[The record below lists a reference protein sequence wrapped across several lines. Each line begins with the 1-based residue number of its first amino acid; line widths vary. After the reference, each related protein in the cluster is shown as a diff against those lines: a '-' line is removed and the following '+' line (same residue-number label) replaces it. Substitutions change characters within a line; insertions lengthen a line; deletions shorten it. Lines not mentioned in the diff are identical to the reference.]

1 MDSTNEGDEPQGF
14 QRHHWLSALSTIQM
28 IAETMRAEFGV
39 SIDAH
44 PGGVGV
50 EAGTMNRALRISAW
64 VILVDA
70 GNEGDDSFAVQ
81 GWVLRQVALGR
92 LYDLGLIGPRAESL
106 LDQEPKLG
114 DAWLAYIALAPES
127 VIDDLMG
134 KTPFGSPGV

>member
-1 MDSTNEGDEPQGF
+1 MGTTQEGDEPQEF
-14 QRHHWLSALSTIQM
+14 QRHHWARALSTIQM
-28 IAETMRAEFGV
+28 IADTMRAEFGD

-70 GNEGDDSFAVQ
+70 GNDGDDSSAVQ
-81 GWVLRQVALGR
+81 GWVLREIALGR
-92 LYDLGLIGPRAESL
+92 LYELGLIGPRAEGL
-106 LDQEPKLG
+106 LDQEPGLR
-114 DAWLAYIALAPES
+114 DAWLAYIALAPQS

-134 KTPFGSPGV
+134 HVPHR

>member
-1 MDSTNEGDEPQGF
+1 MNSTNEGDEPQAIL
-14 QRHHWLSALSTIQM
+14 RHLWLSALSTIQM
-28 IAETMRAEFGV
+28 IAETMRAEFGD

-70 GNEGDDSFAVQ
+70 GNDGDDSTAVQ
-81 GWVLRQVALGR
+81 MWVLRQVALGR

-114 DAWLAYIALAPES
+114 DAWLAYVALAPLP
-127 VIDDLMG
+127 VIDDIMG
-134 KTPFGSPGV
+134 RRESR